1 MSNQFTVIKI
11 NGKYYIYTVTQVEGK
26 MFVNIET
33 VLVM

>member
-1 MSNQFTVIKI
+1 MNNQFTVIKI

-26 MFVNIET
+26 VFVNIEK